1 MKKIFFI
8 LILIFNC
15 NLSYSNTDIVYLDV
29 QFIIDNSE
37 IGIFYKKKIKELQD
51 KNKSKLNIKE
61 AEIKIKE
68 TEFNNQKNILKED
81 ELKKKLKELN
91 NLLKN
96 YKNNQNELNKLINL
110 EKKKY
115 TTKILGILN
124 PMITKYVEENK
135 IKLVIDKKNIL
146 VGIRTLDITNNIL
159 ELLNNHTEDEN
170 LLNEN

>member
-1 MKKIFFI
+1 MKKFFFI

-15 NLSYSNTDIVYLDV
+15 NLSHSNTDIVYLDV

-61 AEIKIKE
+61 TEIKIKE

-96 YKNNQNELNKLINL
+96 YKNNQKELNKLIIL

-115 TTKILGILN
+115 STKILGILN

>member
-37 IGIFYKKKIKELQD
+37 IGIFYKKKIKVLQD

-146 VGIRTLDITNNIL
+146 VGIRTLDITNIIL

>member
-8 LILIFNC
+8 FILIFNC

-37 IGIFYKKKIKELQD
+37 IGIFYKKKIKVLQD

-115 TTKILGILN
+115 TTRILGILN

-159 ELLNNHTEDEN
+159 ELLNNHTEDKN

>member
-37 IGIFYKKKIKELQD
+37 IGIFYKKKIKVLQD

>member
-37 IGIFYKKKIKELQD
+37 IGIFYKKKIKVLQD

-115 TTKILGILN
+115 TTRILGILN

-159 ELLNNHTEDEN
+159 ELLNNHTEDKN